1 MVQGNGTK
9 KDTYD
14 VVTKTIHIG
23 KIVIPPGKW
32 KGNFRKEED
41 RSKK

>member
-23 KIVIPPGKW
+23 KIVIPPGKY
-32 KGNFRKEED
+32 KGSLKKEND
-41 RSKK
+41 GGKQ